1 MPTTE
6 FVTPT
11 RATVGV
17 LDMPLALLSP
27 RRVFAKV
34 EDVPAYGWSL
44 VVLLAAVTLLGY
56 AKVETGLIDLE
67 VERHVQ
73 QGIATLEKQQLDIV
87 ERSALSKMIE
97 EKRKEGEFLRMM
109 TRVQNVIASPVVMLA
124 TVLLLA
130 AFFYALVALGGKK
143 PEWHTLITI
152 CVFAGFVDVV
162 AGAVRLAFM
171 LRLRTLDVDTSL
183 APLARLMTVEGPGAA
198 KATAALSGVLSA
210 TDPFRMWFWV
220 VMAIGLTV
228 TSQFRGWKVW
238 TTCVLCWLGAAGLRA
253 AIGVA
258 SVSGPPPA

>member
-56 AKVETGLIDLE
+56 AKVETGLVDLE

-97 EKRKEGEFLRMM
+97 EKRKEGEFLRLM
-109 TRVQNVIASPVVMLA
+109 TRVQNVIASPVATLA

-143 PEWHTLITI
+143 PE
-152 CVFAGFVDVV
+152 
-162 AGAVRLAFM
+162 
-171 LRLRTLDVDTSL
+171 
-183 APLARLMTVEGPGAA
+183 
-198 KATAALSGVLSA
+198 
-210 TDPFRMWFWV
+210 
-220 VMAIGLTV
+220 
-228 TSQFRGWKVW
+228 
-238 TTCVLCWLGAAGLRA
+238 
-253 AIGVA
+253 
-258 SVSGPPPA
+258 